1 MTKLV
6 ISFLIHLGKALA
18 AIQFKDQILSYEKNY
33 DSRFNTGGT
42 GRGIFDFVRFRART
56 SNDHHYNDS
65 RNGDPT
71 FRHHN
76 HASDNHGL
84 LSAVFPGKGHV
95 IGVPFSFAQR
105 GRGREAHRAYDFSG
119 VASAVCA
126 SSSAWLTTGAMACNF
141 SIPRKSI
148 NLTPMVFRPT
158 TRISF
163 TRVRTN

>member
-71 FRHHN
+71 FRHHD

-95 IGVPFSFAQR
+95 IGVLFSFAQR
-105 GRGREAHRAYDFSG
+105 ARHGPGGAPRLRFFRRRFGRLRF
-119 VASAVCA
+119 
-126 SSSAWLTTGAMACNF
+126 F
-141 SIPRKSI
+141 
-148 NLTPMVFRPT
+148 FRLADN
-158 TRISF
+158 R
-163 TRVRTN
+163 RNGL